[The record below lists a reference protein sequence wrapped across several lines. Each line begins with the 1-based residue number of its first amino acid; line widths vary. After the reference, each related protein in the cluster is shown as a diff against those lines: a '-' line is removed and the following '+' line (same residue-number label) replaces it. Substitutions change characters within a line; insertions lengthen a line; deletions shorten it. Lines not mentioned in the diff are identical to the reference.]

1 MKNKAFTLVELLG
14 VIVLLGIL
22 GVVIIP
28 KVGDSITNSKE
39 TAYITQEEQIKKAA
53 YDFIVDNIE
62 LFDNTNTITIKLGVL
77 KQKGYLPINIKNPKT
92 RKNIS
97 NESTITITKTND
109 KFEITLNLIDLI
121 EVTENIDNNSPI
133 IVLNGNYVEYIN
145 VNSNETEINNNLIQN
160 GAKAYSSTGE
170 ELTDITTQIKINE
183 EEKTSI
189 KTNALDT
196 YEITYTVT
204 DNGKTTSATRTVI
217 IRDTEAPQIALQ
229 KETTIS
235 ANQVNGYDLREG
247 LIITDNYDNELNAY
261 NESKVKINSSLSN
274 IPGKYVVT
282 YTVTDGSGNTTTE
295 RRVIIVENTP
305 TYIIKGKTTPSS
317 TDTPTMENPVTY
329 YGLGRDNYIDVI
341 ETHGKNIFNI
351 DDFMKTYSPYQ
362 PTKPERVTFEGEEVW
377 KMYGAV
383 TLPGRNLKY
392 MNERFKENTQYT
404 FSIDLYDVPAVDSSD
419 NNTYTGISIRFK
431 YTDDTYS
438 TILGTQET
446 RISNSNK
453 WNKIEFVSNPNKTI
467 SNIAISFGTTQAYS
481 YIKNIQL
488 EEGTT
493 ATPYEP
499 YEGSTIRINLTGHD
513 PLMCLGDNCDYIDYE
528 KNRIVRNI
536 GKYTVTGNENWTYR
550 NTTEDGIST
559 YSIASSNWILS
570 NMNYKYYNDTKA
582 LNSYVQYDGTI
593 KSAVDNY
600 YSSRHFTLYYNG
612 DLPNNRGVYINSS
625 TISTQA
631 DFKSN
636 LQSLYNSGKPMIIY
650 YELAEPQYE
659 PIDLPQ
665 VNLRWNSD
673 TFVTDGYVTKT
684 YN

>member
-97 NESTITITKTND
+97 NESTITITKTNE

-145 VNSNETEINNNLIQN
+145 VNSNETEINNNLIEN
-160 GAKAYSSTGE
+160 GAKAYSATGQ
-170 ELTDITTQIKINE
+170 ELTEITTQIKIGE
-183 EEKTSI
+183 TEKTSI
-189 KTNALDT
+189 KTNTLDT

-204 DNGKTTSATRTVI
+204 DNGVTTSATRTVI
-217 IRDTEAPQIALQ
+217 IRDTESPQITLP
-229 KETTIS
+229 KETTITAS
-235 ANQVNGYDLREG
+235 QVNGYDLSEG
-247 LIITDNYDNELNAY
+247 VIVTDNYDY
-261 NESKVKINSSLSN
+261 NPTLTINSGLSD

-282 YTVTDGSGNTTTE
+282 YTATDSSGNQTTE

-341 ETHGKNIFNI
+341 ETRGKNLFDEESILSSIEGATYENGHYVFN
-351 DDFMKTYSPYQ
+351 PYNAHLL
-362 PTKPERVTFEGEEVW
+362 
-377 KMYGAV
+377 Y
-383 TLPGRNLKY
+383 GRNNSWEYIGSKIIPLQS
-392 MNERFKENTQYT
+392 KENTQYT
-404 FSIDLYDVPAVDSSD
+404 
-419 NNTYTGISIRFK
+419 ISVK
-431 YTDDTYS
+431 GYTDFIESVSVNQTLFIAIIYTDNTHDQIS
-438 TILGTQET
+438 LSGQEEKT
-446 RISNSNK
+446 
-453 WNKIEFVSNPNKTI
+453 VSLTSDANKTI
-467 SNIAISFGTTQAYS
+467 DKIAISYGRQTTS
-481 YIKNIQL
+481 SDVHVSNIQL
-488 EEGTT
+488 EEGDT

-499 YEGSTIRINLTGHD
+499 YQGSTTRINLTGHD

-528 KNRIVRNI
+528 KNRIVRNV
-536 GKYTVTGNENWTYR
+536 GKYTVTGNEAWQLR
-550 NTTEDGIST
+550 NSDTTNNRYT
-559 YSIASSNWILS
+559 YSIVTANIPFSYKNYSN
-570 NMNYKYYNDTKA
+570 TKA
-582 LNSYVQYDGTI
+582 LNNYLEYSGTVGSVNASTAQD
-593 KSAVDNY
+593 KYFSLY
-600 YSSRHFTLYYNG
+600 YSNQTEGTLNSRAI
-612 DLPNNRGVYINSS
+612 YINSTFS
-625 TISTQA
+625 TKA

-636 LQSLYNSGKPMIIY
+636 LQSLYNSDNPMIIY

>member
-1 MKNKAFTLVELLG
+1 MENKAFTLVELLG

-121 EVTENIDNNSPI
+121 EVTESIDNNSPI

-145 VNSNETEINNNLIQN
+145 VNSNETEINSNLIEN

-183 EEKTSI
+183 EEKASI
-189 KTNALDT
+189 KTNTLDT

-204 DNGKTTSATRTVI
+204 DNGITTSATRTVI

-317 TDTPTMENPVTY
+317 TETPTMENPVTY

-341 ETHGKNIFNI
+341 ETHGKNLFDEESILMAI
-351 DDFMKTYSPYQ
+351 EGATYTDGHYVFGVGQ
-362 PTKPERVTFEGEEVW
+362 AYAKYKNGIPT
-377 KMYGAV
+377 
-383 TLPGRNLKY
+383 LH
-392 MNERFKENTQYT
+392 FKQNTQYT
-404 FSIDLYDVPAVDSSD
+404 MTIKGYSYGAD
-419 NNTYTGISIRFK
+419 NNGNNGFTNFRIIFK
-431 YTDDTYS
+431 YTDGTESYRMLNYKTETEFTYTS
-438 TILGTQET
+438 TAG
-446 RISNSNK
+446 
-453 WNKIEFVSNPNKTI
+453 KTI
-467 SNIAISFGTTQAYS
+467 EKMIMYFGYGSQVYISH
-481 YIKNIQL
+481 IQL
-488 EEGTT
+488 EEGDT
-493 ATPYEP
+493 ATEYEP
-499 YEGSTIRINLTGHD
+499 YQGSTTRINLTGHN
-513 PLMCLGDNCDYIDYE
+513 PLRCLDDICDYIDYE
-528 KNRIVRNI
+528 KNRIVRNV
-536 GKYTVTGNENWTYR
+536 GKYIVTGNEAWTLR
-550 NTTEDGIST
+550 NSDTTNDIYS
-559 YSIASSNWILS
+559 YSIATGFSTNVFKYKIYENTKSLN
-570 NMNYKYYNDTKA
+570 NYFEY
-582 LNSYVQYDGTI
+582 SGTI
-593 KSAVDNY
+593 DAATKM
-600 YSSRHFTLYYNG
+600 YSNNKKFTLYYRS
-612 DLPNNRGVYINSS
+612 DAPKDRALYINS
-625 TISTQA
+625 TISTEA

>member
-121 EVTENIDNNSPI
+121 EVTESIDNNSPI

-170 ELTDITTQIKINE
+170 ELTNITTQIKIGE
-183 EEKTSI
+183 TEKTSI
-189 KTNALDT
+189 KTNTLDT

-247 LIITDNYDNELNAY
+247 LIVTDNYDNELNAY

-282 YTVTDGSGNTTTE
+282 YTVTDGSGNQTTE

-305 TYIIKGKTTPSS
+305 TYIIKGKTTPSNNN
-317 TDTPTMENPVTY
+317 TPTMENPVTY

-351 DDFMKTYSPYQ
+351 DDFMETYSPYQ

-419 NNTYTGISIRFK
+419 NNTYTGISIYFK

-438 TILGTQET
+438 SILGTQAT

-499 YEGSTIRINLTGHD
+499 YQGSTTRINLTGHD

-528 KNRIVRNI
+528 KNRIVRNV
-536 GKYTVTGNENWTYR
+536 GKYTVTGNESWTLRSEYTQ
-550 NTTEDGIST
+550 NGKYVYSLTTSIPFT
-559 YSIASSNWILS
+559 YKIYGN
-570 NMNYKYYNDTKA
+570 TKA
-582 LNSYVQYDGTI
+582 LN
-593 KSAVDNY
+593 NY
-600 YSSRHFTLYYNG
+600 IEYGGKVIGVASFSEINSNFSLYYN
-612 DLPNNRGVYINSS
+612 PSIPTSKAIYIKSS
-625 TISTQA
+625 ISTQA

-636 LQSLYNSGKPMIIY
+636 LQSLYNNGNPMFIY

>member
-121 EVTENIDNNSPI
+121 EVTESIDNNSPI

-145 VNSNETEINNNLIQN
+145 VNSNEIEINSNLIEN

-170 ELTDITTQIKINE
+170 ELIDITTQIKIGE
-183 EEKTSI
+183 TEKTSI
-189 KTNALDT
+189 KTNTLDT

-204 DNGKTTSATRTVI
+204 DNGVTTSATRTVI
-217 IRDTEAPQIALQ
+217 IRDNEAPQITFPT
-229 KETTIS
+229 ETTLI
-235 ANQVNGYDLREG
+235 ANQVNGYDLRQSV
-247 LIITDNYDNELNAY
+247 IVSDNYDNELNAY

-282 YTVTDGSGNTTTE
+282 YTVTDGSGNTTIE

-341 ETHGKNIFNI
+341 ETHGKNLFDEQTILGSI
-351 DDFMKTYSPYQ
+351 EGATYENGHYVFSAVKATTRYLNGIPYI
-362 PTKPERVTFEGEEVW
+362 
-377 KMYGAV
+377 
-383 TLPGRNLKY
+383 N
-392 MNERFKENTQYT
+392 FKENTQYT
-404 FSIDLYDVPAVDSSD
+404 MTIKGYSIG
-419 NNTYTGISIRFK
+419 NNPEVNDGKTNFRIVFK
-431 YTDDTYS
+431 YTD
-438 TILGTQET
+438 GTESYRTLNYTTEET
-446 RISNSNK
+446 VMYTSYA
-453 WNKIEFVSNPNKTI
+453 NKTVEKVYMYYGYSGNVYI
-467 SNIAISFGTTQAYS
+467 SH
-481 YIKNIQL
+481 IQL
-488 EEGTT
+488 EEGTQST
-493 ATPYEP
+493 EFEP
-499 YEGSTIRINLTGHD
+499 YQGSTTRINLTGHD
-513 PLMCLGDNCDYIDYE
+513 TLMCLGDNCDYIDYE

-536 GKYTVTGNENWTYR
+536 GKYTVTGNENWTLR
-550 NTTEDGIST
+550 NSDTTNNS
-559 YSIASSNWILS
+559 YSYSLVTADMPFI
-570 NMNYKYYNDTKA
+570 YKSYANTKA
-582 LNSYVQYDGTI
+582 LNNYAQYGEIVDDATKFYTSSSKFSFYYQRTAPGNRPMYI
-593 KSAVDNY
+593 KSP
-600 YSSRHFTLYYNG
+600 L
-612 DLPNNRGVYINSS
+612 S
-625 TISTQA
+625 TET

-636 LQSLYNSGKPMIIY
+636 LQSLYNNGNPMIIY

>member
-145 VNSNETEINNNLIQN
+145 VNSNETEINSNLIEN
-160 GAKAYSSTGE
+160 GAKAYSSTGQ
-170 ELTDITTQIKINE
+170 ELTEITIQIKIGE
-183 EEKTSI
+183 TEKTSI
-189 KTNALDT
+189 KTNTLDT

-247 LIITDNYDNELNAY
+247 LIVTDNYDNELNAY

-282 YTVTDGSGNTTTE
+282 YTVTDGSGNQTTE

-305 TYIIKGKTTPSS
+305 TYIIKGKTTPSNNN
-317 TDTPTMENPVTY
+317 TPTMENPVTY

-351 DDFMKTYSPYQ
+351 DDFMETYSPYQ
-362 PTKPERVTFEGEEVW
+362 PTKPEKVTFEGEEVW

-419 NNTYTGISIRFK
+419 NNTYTGISIYFK

-438 TILGTQET
+438 SILGTQAT

-499 YEGSTIRINLTGHD
+499 YQGSTTRINLTGHD

-528 KNRIVRNI
+528 KNRIVRNV
-536 GKYTVTGNENWTYR
+536 GKYTVTGNESWTLRSEYTQ
-550 NTTEDGIST
+550 NGKYVYSLTTSIPFT
-559 YSIASSNWILS
+559 YKIYGN
-570 NMNYKYYNDTKA
+570 TKA
-582 LNSYVQYDGTI
+582 LN
-593 KSAVDNY
+593 NY
-600 YSSRHFTLYYNG
+600 IEYGGKVIGVASFSEINSNFSLYYN
-612 DLPNNRGVYINSS
+612 PSIPTSKAIYIKSS
-625 TISTQA
+625 ISTQA

-636 LQSLYNSGKPMIIY
+636 LQSLYNNGNPMFIY

>member
-145 VNSNETEINNNLIQN
+145 VNSNETEINNNLIEN

-170 ELTDITTQIKINE
+170 ELTNITTQIKIGE
-183 EEKTSI
+183 TEKTSI

-204 DNGKTTSATRTVI
+204 DNGITTSATRTVI

-247 LIITDNYDNELNAY
+247 LIVTDNYDNELNAY

-282 YTVTDGSGNTTTE
+282 YTVTDGSGNQTTE

-305 TYIIKGKTTPSS
+305 TYIIKGKTTPSNNN
-317 TDTPTMENPVTY
+317 TPTWDNRVAY

-341 ETHGKNIFNI
+341 ETHGKNIFDEQTI
-351 DDFMKTYSPYQ
+351 LGSIEGATYTDGHYVFGVGQAYQ
-362 PTKPERVTFEGEEVW
+362 KYKNGIPTIK
-377 KMYGAV
+377 
-383 TLPGRNLKY
+383 
-392 MNERFKENTQYT
+392 FKENTQYT
-404 FSIDLYDVPAVDSSD
+404 MTIKGYSYGPDD
-419 NNTYTGISIRFK
+419 NGNNGFTNFRIVFK
-431 YTDDTYS
+431 YTDGTESFQMLNYKTETELTYTS
-438 TILGTQET
+438 TAGKTVEKIYMYYGYG
-446 RISNSNK
+446 RDVYISH
-453 WNKIEFVSNPNKTI
+453 
-467 SNIAISFGTTQAYS
+467 
-481 YIKNIQL
+481 IQL
-488 EEGTT
+488 EEGDT

-499 YEGSTIRINLTGHD
+499 YEGSTTRIDMTGHD

-536 GKYTVTGNENWTYR
+536 GKYTVTGNENWAYR
-550 NTTEDGIST
+550 YKNNEVYN
-559 YSIASSNWILS
+559 YSITVSAWMRQNI
-570 NMNYKYYNDTKA
+570 NYKFYDNVKA
-582 LNSYVQYDGTI
+582 LNNYAEYGGTKVADTFFASNSNFSLFYDSTNPNARAMYI
-593 KSAVDNY
+593 KSP
-600 YSSRHFTLYYNG
+600 L
-612 DLPNNRGVYINSS
+612 S
-625 TISTQA
+625 TET

-659 PIDLPQ
+659 SIDLPQ

>member
-39 TAYITQEEQIKKAA
+39 TAYITQEEQIKKAT

-97 NESTITITKTND
+97 NESTITITKTNE

-145 VNSNETEINNNLIQN
+145 VNSNETEINNNLIEN
-160 GAKAYSSTGE
+160 GAKAYSATGE
-170 ELTDITTQIKINE
+170 ELTDITTQIKIGE
-183 EEKTSI
+183 TEKTSI
-189 KTNALDT
+189 KTNTLDT

-204 DNGKTTSATRTVI
+204 DNGVTTSATRTVI
-217 IRDTEAPQIALQ
+217 IRDNEAPQITFPT
-229 KETTIS
+229 ETTLI
-235 ANQVNGYDLREG
+235 ANQVNGYDLRQSV
-247 LIITDNYDNELNAY
+247 IVSDNYDNELNAY

-282 YTVTDGSGNTTTE
+282 YTVTDGSGNQTTE

-305 TYIIKGKTTPSS
+305 TYIIKGKTTSSS

-341 ETHGKNIFNI
+341 ETHGKNLFDEESILMAI
-351 DDFMKTYSPYQ
+351 EGATYTDGHYVFSIANARVKYKNLI
-362 PTKPERVTFEGEEVW
+362 PT
-377 KMYGAV
+377 
-383 TLPGRNLKY
+383 LN
-392 MNERFKENTQYT
+392 FKENTQYT
-404 FSIDLYDVPAVDSSD
+404 MTIKGYSICTSPNSPNGNSNYRLV
-419 NNTYTGISIRFK
+419 FK
-431 YTDDTYS
+431 YTD
-438 TILGTQET
+438 GTESYKMVPANVESEFRYT
-446 RISNSNK
+446 SN
-453 WNKIEFVSNPNKTI
+453 ENKTVKSINMEYGYSGNAYI
-467 SNIAISFGTTQAYS
+467 SH
-481 YIKNIQL
+481 IQL
-488 EEGTT
+488 EEGTES
-493 ATPYEP
+493 TPYEP
-499 YEGSTIRINLTGHD
+499 YEGSTTTRINLTGHD

-528 KNRIVRNI
+528 KNRIVRNV
-536 GKYTVTGNENWTYR
+536 GKYIVTGNEDWDLLNSD
-550 NTTEDGIST
+550 TTNSIYS
-559 YSIASSNWILS
+559 YSITSTSVQWILD
-570 NMNYKYYNDTKA
+570 NINYKYYENTKSLNNNLEYSGTVVGALKMYGDTK
-582 LNSYVQYDGTI
+582 
-593 KSAVDNY
+593 K
-600 YSSRHFTLYYNG
+600 FTLYYN
-612 DLPNNRGVYINSS
+612 PAQSNQARRAIYINS
-625 TISTQA
+625 TITTQA

-659 PIDLPQ
+659 SIDLPQ

>member
-121 EVTENIDNNSPI
+121 EVTESIDNNSPI

-170 ELTDITTQIKINE
+170 ELTNITTQIKIGE
-183 EEKTSI
+183 TEKTSI
-189 KTNALDT
+189 KTNTLDT

-247 LIITDNYDNELNAY
+247 LIVTDNYDNELNAY

-282 YTVTDGSGNTTTE
+282 YTVTDGSGNQTTE

-305 TYIIKGKTTPSS
+305 TYIIKGKTTPSNNN
-317 TDTPTMENPVTY
+317 TPTMENPVTY

-351 DDFMKTYSPYQ
+351 DDFMETYSPYQ

-419 NNTYTGISIRFK
+419 NNTYTGISIYFK

-438 TILGTQET
+438 SILGTQAT

-499 YEGSTIRINLTGHD
+499 YQGSTTRINLTGHD

-528 KNRIVRNI
+528 KNRIVRNV
-536 GKYTVTGNENWTYR
+536 GKYTVTGNESWTLRSEYTQ
-550 NTTEDGIST
+550 NGKYVYSLTTSIPFT
-559 YSIASSNWILS
+559 YKIYGN
-570 NMNYKYYNDTKA
+570 TKA
-582 LNSYVQYDGTI
+582 LNNYIEYGGTVI
-593 KSAVDNY
+593 GVASFSKINSNF
-600 YSSRHFTLYYNG
+600 SLYYN
-612 DLPNNRGVYINSS
+612 PSIPTSKAIYIKSS
-625 TISTQA
+625 ISTQA

-636 LQSLYNSGKPMIIY
+636 LQSLYNNGNPMFIY

>member
-121 EVTENIDNNSPI
+121 EVTESIDNNSPI

-170 ELTDITTQIKINE
+170 ELTNITTQIKIGE
-183 EEKTSI
+183 TEKTSI
-189 KTNALDT
+189 KTNTLDT

-247 LIITDNYDNELNAY
+247 LIVTDNYDNELNAY

-282 YTVTDGSGNTTTE
+282 YTVTDGSGNQTTE

-305 TYIIKGKTTPSS
+305 TYIIKGKTTPSNNN
-317 TDTPTMENPVTY
+317 TPTMENPVTY

-351 DDFMKTYSPYQ
+351 DDFMETYSPYQ

-377 KMYGAV
+377 KMYGPV

-419 NNTYTGISIRFK
+419 NNTYTGITIYFK

-499 YEGSTIRINLTGHD
+499 YQGSTTRINLTGHD

-528 KNRIVRNI
+528 KNRIVRNV
-536 GKYTVTGNENWTYR
+536 GKYTVTGNESWTLRSEYTQ
-550 NTTEDGIST
+550 NGKYVYSLTTSIPFT
-559 YSIASSNWILS
+559 YKIYGN
-570 NMNYKYYNDTKA
+570 TKA
-582 LNSYVQYDGTI
+582 LNNYIEYGGTVI
-593 KSAVDNY
+593 GVASFSKINSNF
-600 YSSRHFTLYYNG
+600 SLYYN
-612 DLPNNRGVYINSS
+612 PSIPTSKAIYIKSS
-625 TISTQA
+625 ISTQA

-636 LQSLYNSGKPMIIY
+636 LQSLYNNGNPMFIY